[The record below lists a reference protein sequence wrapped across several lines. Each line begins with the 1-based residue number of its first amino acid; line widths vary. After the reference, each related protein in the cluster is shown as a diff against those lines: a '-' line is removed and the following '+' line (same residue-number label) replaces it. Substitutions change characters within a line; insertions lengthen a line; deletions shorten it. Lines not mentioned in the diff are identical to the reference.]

1 MQNMSGGKTA
11 LGLDANVGAMLCYLP
26 ICAVNLIYS
35 IIVLVTE
42 KENRMVRFHAFQSLL
57 FLGAAFVVLFAVG
70 FIGGVIG
77 AVLNS
82 LAISAVLG
90 LLTWGLVF
98 VFIGIAIFMCVKA
111 YSGSQFKLPVIGD
124 MAEKWSNS

>member
-1 MQNMSGGKTA
+1 MSGGKTA

-26 ICAVNLIYS
+26 ICAINLIYS

-57 FLGAAFVVLFAVG
+57 LMAAAFVVLFAFG
-70 FIGGVIG
+70 FIGGIL
-77 AVLNS
+77 ATAMNS
-82 LAISAVLG
+82 LAISAVMG
-90 LLTWGLVF
+90 LITWGLLF

-111 YSGSQFKLPVIGD
+111 FGGSQYKLPVIGD
-124 MAEKWSNS
+124 MAEKWA